1 MAGLTS
7 GMLAV
12 SGGSTPSVLPGNCVN
27 MGEFGWRDKIT
38 RQPCS
43 PAGDPGIAPG
53 ALSTSPGPSGT
64 FGVGW
69 ISPVPP
75 GTYPTALGGGV
86 VTNLGGGT
94 GPTDTGTYSGGAI
107 GGTQA
112 GGGSSGPPWGLI
124 AAGGAVLALLYFGS
138 KDKRRRR

>member
-1 MAGLTS
+1 MANLTL
-7 GMLAV
+7 GAIAV
-12 SGGSTPSVLPGNCVN
+12 SGGSTPSTLPGNCVN

-43 PAGDPGIAPG
+43 PSGGPSITPG
-53 ALSTSPGPSGT
+53 ALSTSPGPSGS

-69 ISPVPP
+69 IVPP
-75 GTYPTALGGGV
+75 GTYPVSGGSD
-86 VTNLGGGT
+86 LGGGT
-94 GPTDTGTYSGGAI
+94 GSTYVPPTTVPNGGGAI
-107 GGTQA
+107 GGTQS
-112 GGGSSGPPWGLI
+112 GGGASGPPWGLI